1 MSYKTFGQLEK
12 KEKVVS
18 RVSIDLQNQNHL
30 QKLLQTK
37 KILIV
42 DVWAP
47 WCRPCKLIAND
58 YEKLA
63 AEYPNI
69 IFCKDNIDLEE
80 SCHRNK
86 VTVIPTFFFY
96 AHGKI
101 SKLQGADFDVIKN
114 TIKKL
119 TMQRPVTKRK

>member
-12 KEKVVS
+12 KKQIVPKI
-18 RVSIDLQNQNHL
+18 SIDLQNYKHL
-30 QKLLQTK
+30 RKLLDSGKTV
-37 KILIV
+37 LV

-80 SCHRNK
+80 SYHKNK
-86 VTVIPTFFFY
+86 VTVIPSFFFY
-96 AHGKI
+96 AYGKI
-101 SKLQGADFDVIKN
+101 SKLEGADFDVIKN
-114 TIKKL
+114 TIKNL
-119 TMQRPVTKRK
+119 TLQRPVAKRK

>member
-12 KEKVVS
+12 KEKVVP

-37 KILIV
+37 KIVVV

-47 WCRPCKLIAND
+47 WCQPCKLIADD

-63 AEYPNI
+63 AEYSNI
-69 IFCKDNIDLEE
+69 IFCKDNIDLE
-80 SCHRNK
+80 K
-86 VTVIPTFFFY
+86 
-96 AHGKI
+96 
-101 SKLQGADFDVIKN
+101 
-114 TIKKL
+114 
-119 TMQRPVTKRK
+119 